1 MNPGAAWWRAT
12 LLGGA
17 IGDALGAPVEFSDVA
32 AIRARFGRRGITE
45 PVPYEG
51 RLGAIT
57 DDTQMTLFTAEGLL
71 AAGRREASYGIASY
85 PYALYYS
92 YLRWM
97 ATQGEP
103 LPPLTR
109 AVELR
114 GLLSDCPDLHHRRA
128 PGNTCLSA
136 LRHGEPG
143 SVERP
148 LNDSKGCGGIM
159 RAAPG
164 ARHRGFDAGVAIAA
178 ITHGHPT
185 GYLAAGAFVEILAQL
200 GGGQQLGDAVAA
212 ALDRLVA
219 EPHGGETARAV
230 TAARD
235 LASSGE
241 AATPE
246 TVERLGAGWIA
257 EEALA
262 IALFAALRAD
272 GDAAGALSIA
282 VNHSGDSDSTG
293 AIAGN
298 LIGAL
303 LGEDALP
310 GAWVEPLEACDVIV
324 QVANDL
330 AAAAPEDGPAFIEH
344 AERYPYQ

>member
-1 MNPGAAWWRAT
+1 MKPNAAWWRAT

-17 IGDALGAPVEFSDVA
+17 IGDALGAPVEFLDVG
-32 AIRARFGRRGITE
+32 AIRARFGRRGITA
-45 PVPYEG
+45 PVPYDG

-57 DDTQMTLFTAEGLL
+57 DDTQMTLFTADGLL
-71 AAGRREASYGIASY
+71 AAGRRESSYGIASY
-85 PYALYYS
+85 PHALYVS

-103 LPPLTR
+103 LPPLER
-109 AVELR
+109 PVELR

-148 LNDSKGCGGIM
+148 LNDSKGCGGVM

-200 GGGQQLGDAVAA
+200 GRGQRLGEAVA
-212 ALDRLVA
+212 
-219 EPHGGETARAV
+219 
-230 TAARD
+230 AARD
-235 LASSGE
+235 LASGGE

-246 TVERLGAGWIA
+246 TVERLGAAWIA

-262 IALFAALRAD
+262 IALYAALRAEAD
-272 GDAAGALSIA
+272 GDATGALAIA
-282 VNHSGDSDSTG
+282 LNHSGDSDSTG

-310 GAWVEPLEACDVIV
+310 AALVDPLEARDVIV

-330 AAAAPEDGPAFIEH
+330 AAAPPEDGPAFIEH